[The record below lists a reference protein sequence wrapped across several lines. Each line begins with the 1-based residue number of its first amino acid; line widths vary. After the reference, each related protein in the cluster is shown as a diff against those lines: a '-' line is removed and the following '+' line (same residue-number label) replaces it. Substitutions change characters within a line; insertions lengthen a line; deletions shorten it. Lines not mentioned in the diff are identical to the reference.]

1 MQERFMRAIQELDT
15 LLRETETGKIKLSLT
30 LKDLAQLHHLQSR
43 LQECKFLNS
52 IYSEESRIKQYL
64 SRAVTVNLQI
74 QEELCSIIET
84 KMESITSNFNHL
96 DKLILYIL
104 NQTMNK
110 TTMKN
115 VLRQISNIILG
126 SNNFTLLRFQEK
138 SVESVSTDEFIE
150 QQLTEQQ
157 KLQLYQQFRGDQLE
171 IITFQPTGQL
181 QQIFKCSSLQVIR
194 VPQKLNAQTHSSL
207 IIYEAQ
213 QQAKLPQSKP
223 HQIKLIC
230 DQLITIGYDYLNE
243 NYHKDDLINSV
254 RAIGQF
260 LIKNAPIL
268 FQECIRNE
276 IERIL
281 NTKCE
286 IIQST
291 KHSKDTSFAI
301 LENQTKCFIPV
312 MSNHVV
318 QFYLHMENV
327 SLDIITFADFMSQ
340 LWQHFKHSLREL
352 KDKEFL
358 YQIIEVSTPTKLV
371 IASDLHLNIIY
382 QSGSV
387 PSSWNF
393 LDLSNQLIDC
403 YQNLTEIKMEEIYK
417 TMLLSSLE
425 EVQKSKKGAI
435 DAGQI
440 IYHDKYVDIA
450 IYVKKDEKNEINQFF
465 IVFDQPKKR
474 FESQRQSKS
483 EIKVSETLASLKQ
496 EKIEKACLVLQESL
510 NLNLQTDEIIDMLK
524 EHALM
529 TIIEQ
534 KEQITEDIR
543 QTYVLEYYRN
553 SEQVQTYRRT
563 ISEPD
568 TPFATK
574 TLIQEQQLTNAKK
587 MELFQLRPD
596 DLENLGNW
604 CFDITVQKDQIKH
617 YTWALFHLLNYFD
630 KYQMYKETFFQF
642 LVAIEERYNSR
653 RNPFHNFEHG
663 FTVAHACYYM
673 IKNKLLDEYL
683 DQTEQFAAILSSL
696 CHDIDHTGRTNGFE
710 VARMSKLAVRY
721 NDESVLENHHAAMTF
736 KIMQREKYNIL
747 SNLSQ
752 EQFQKVRRF
761 MVSNILATDMK
772 KHFDLVSSF
781 EIKYKNGEM
790 NIVNME
796 TKRVLSGLI
805 VHTCDL
811 TQPTKRFEITK
822 KWSIRIQNEFD
833 NQVEEERLLGLPV
846 TQHLVCQNLPK
857 QELSFIRNIIQ
868 PLYVLTSSILNNG
881 LSVALKCLEENEKE
895 WTKLLN

>member
-1 MQERFMRAIQELDT
+1 MQERFMRAIQELDA
-15 LLRETETGKIKLSLT
+15 LLAETETGKIKLSLT

-64 SRAVTVNLQI
+64 SKAVTVNLQI
-74 QEELCSIIET
+74 QEELCSTIESQ
-84 KMESITSNFNHL
+84 MDSITSNFKHL

-104 NQTMNK
+104 NQTMNRA
-110 TTMKN
+110 TMKN
-115 VLRQISNIILG
+115 VLQQISNIILG
-126 SNNFTLLRFQEK
+126 SNNFTMLRFQEK
-138 SVESVSTDEFIE
+138 SVESVSTDQFIE
-150 QQLTEQQ
+150 QQLSQQQ

-171 IITFQPTGQL
+171 IITFQPNEQL
-181 QQIFKCSSLQVIR
+181 QHIFKCNLLQVIR
-194 VPQKLNAQTHSSL
+194 VPQKMNAQTHSSL

-213 QQAKLPQSKP
+213 QLALLPLSKP

-243 NYHKDDLINSV
+243 NFHKDDLINSV

-260 LIKNAPIL
+260 LIKNAPII
-268 FQECIRNE
+268 FQEYIRNE
-276 IERIL
+276 IQKKL

-291 KHSKDTSFAI
+291 KNSKDTSFAI
-301 LENQTKCFIPV
+301 IENQTKCFIPV
-312 MSNHVV
+312 MSNQVV

-327 SLDIITFADFMSQ
+327 TLDIITFADFMSQ

-393 LDLSNQLIDC
+393 LDLSNQQIDC
-403 YQNLTEIKMEEIYK
+403 YQNLTEIKMEKIYK
-417 TMLLSSLE
+417 TMLLSSID
-425 EVQKSKKGAI
+425 EVQQSKKGAI

-496 EKIEKACLVLQESL
+496 EKIEKACLVLQETL
-510 NLNLQTDEIIDMLK
+510 NLNLQTEEIIEMLK

-596 DLENLGNW
+596 DLENLANW

-673 IKNKLLDEYL
+673 IKNKLLDGYL
-683 DQTEQFAAILSSL
+683 DETEQFAAILSSL

-772 KHFDLVSSF
+772 KHFDLVSQF

-790 NIVNME
+790 NIINME
-796 TKRVLSGLI
+796 SKRVLSGLI

-811 TQPTKRFEITK
+811 NQPTKKFEITK

-881 LSVALKCLEENEKE
+881 LQIALTYLEENEKE